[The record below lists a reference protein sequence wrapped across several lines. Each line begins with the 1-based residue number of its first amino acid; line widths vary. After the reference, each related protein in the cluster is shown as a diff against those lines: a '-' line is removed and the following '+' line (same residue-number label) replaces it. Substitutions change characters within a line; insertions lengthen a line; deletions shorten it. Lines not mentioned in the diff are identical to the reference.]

1 MAAIEAA
8 LVKPA
13 QLCFNDEDTGVVKH
27 EPMDTGGT
35 GREPMDTGNAGRE
48 PMDTGSARHELM
60 DIRFLLFAL
69 YLYVYKS
76 IK

>member
-35 GREPMDTGNAGRE
+35 GREPMDTG
-48 PMDTGSARHELM
+48 SARHELM
-60 DIRFLLFAL
+60 DIRFLLFEL